1 MTRIGIL
8 RAIKSKYPF
17 CCAVLVSSICC
28 YLFIKVHSL
37 NENIQEISLCL
48 LIIQSGIP
56 DLQRSFSIIGAYNEY
71 RFSVKGKEKIAKWY
85 RATVI

>member
-8 RAIKSKYPF
+8 HAIKSKNAF
-17 CCAVLVSSICC
+17 CCAVLISNICC

-56 DLQRSFSIIGAYNEY
+56 DL
-71 RFSVKGKEKIAKWY
+71 
-85 RATVI
+85 